1 MYILM
6 KGTPFIYQGQELGM
20 TNVSFPSI
28 EDYDDAA
35 IKYMYEK
42 ETSRGVPREQVMK
55 IIWKKGR
62 DNSRT
67 PMQWS
72 DEANGG
78 FSDASPWLG
87 VNPNHTWLNAASQLQ
102 DETSVY
108 HFYKRLIALRKEH
121 GVLISGTYELLL
133 PNDRQI
139 YAYLRKTEQKPP

>member
-1 MYILM
+1 
-6 KGTPFIYQGQELGM
+6 QGQELGM

-35 IKYMYEK
+35 MKYLYEK
-42 ETSRGVPREQVMK
+42 ETSRGVPHEKVMK

-87 VNPNHTWLNAASQLQ
+87 VNPNHTWLNAASQMQ
-102 DETSVY
+102 DETS
-108 HFYKRLIALRKEH
+108 
-121 GVLISGTYELLL
+121 
-133 PNDRQI
+133 
-139 YAYLRKTEQKPP
+139 